1 MQQPFPGGFC
11 SKESHSS
18 NNLDLLPKEA
28 DLKEADLK
36 EAAHRTS
43 QIRGKAKTAS
53 GVWDRRYIRG
63 KLINNPPS
71 EYSVWDEVLIRFSF
85 SRHSRVAPK
94 RHFVIKRKILKILKR
109 IVQSILQRS
118 YYKEQ
123 AFQLEISG
131 GNYKHNSW
139 KSKRQT
145 NSCQEKNGK
154 T

>member
-18 NNLDLLPKEA
+18 NNLDLLP
-28 DLKEADLK
+28 KEADLK

-71 EYSVWDEVLIRFSF
+71 EYSV
-85 SRHSRVAPK
+85 
-94 RHFVIKRKILKILKR
+94 
-109 IVQSILQRS
+109 
-118 YYKEQ
+118 
-123 AFQLEISG
+123 
-131 GNYKHNSW
+131 
-139 KSKRQT
+139 
-145 NSCQEKNGK
+145 
-154 T
+154 